1 MKKTKKNKTNRK
13 NRLNKGLNKEF
24 KRGFSLIE
32 VIVFIAIVT
41 LCILALGSVYYN
53 IIKAQNKIMYE
64 GLLNK
69 KLQTYFNLY
78 IENKRQL
85 YLKFDNRAFNDI
97 ATNLQLYATQLLNK
111 LKKDRDL
118 SDLDILELHALLL
131 DKNQSEINALA
142 GIYSQ
147 KDYQQ
152 LIKYYLKLRIVYK
165 IKDQNKTG
173 ELVSYLP
180 VIVENQ
186 TAPISKFYEITLSAE
201 TTTPTIATGSTN
213 TPTIVNGTPTRNTTA
228 NTPTNTL
235 TRPPTTPT
243 IPSGGCF
250 ELSSLILTKEQDKYI
265 LKKISDIRIGDI
277 VLTIDPV
284 ENYKLKEIEVEKLH
298 IHDEKEYE
306 IMEIITESGNKLRLT
321 PNHPI
326 IIDEN
331 NNFKKAY
338 KIKEG
343 EKILVYSKN
352 KSKWERIKEIKK
364 EIIKDKVMT
373 LELKDYI
380 NTFLISND
388 GNTFTLVHSGYQKMN
403 IYKTIG
409 INFLLL
415 SLTTILQSAYATG
428 DIIIAMKNSN

>member
-1 MKKTKKNKTNRK
+1 MFMKKNNKNKHNKKYLK
-13 NRLNKGLNKEF
+13 NKLSKGLNKGF

-32 VIVFIAIVT
+32 VIIFIAIIT

-85 YLKFDNRAFNDI
+85 YLRCRSIDDLI
-97 ATNLQLYATQLLNK
+97 VNLESYANMLLIK
-111 LKKDRDL
+111 LKNDRDL
-118 SDLDILELHALLL
+118 SDLDIIRLSAQLLKK
-131 DKNQSEINALA
+131 DEAADEINALSD
-142 GIYSQ
+142 IYSQ
-147 KDYQQ
+147 KNDQR
-152 LIKYYLKLRIVYK
+152 LIKYYLKLEITYK
-165 IKDQNKTG
+165 IKDQNQEGK
-173 ELVSYLP
+173 LLSYLP
-180 VIVENQ
+180 VIVENP
-186 TAPISKFYEITLSAE
+186 TTPITNFYEITLSTSA
-201 TTTPTIATGSTN
+201 TTS
-213 TPTIVNGTPTRNTTA
+213 
-228 NTPTNTL
+228 
-235 TRPPTTPT
+235 
-243 IPSGGCF
+243 SSCF
-250 ELSSLILTKEQDKYI
+250 ELSSLVLTKEKDKYI
-265 LKKISDIRIGDI
+265 SKKISDIRIGDI

-284 ENYKLKEIEVEKLH
+284 ENYKLKEVEVNKLH
-298 IHDEKEYE
+298 IHDKKEYE

-326 IIDEN
+326 IIDEK

-343 EKILVYSKN
+343 EKILVCKN
-352 KSKWERIKEIKK
+352 DNYQWERIKEIKK

-388 GNTFTLVHSGYQKMN
+388 GNTFILVHSGYQKMN
-403 IYKTIG
+403 IYRTIG

-415 SLTTILQSAYATG
+415 SLTPILQSAWGSRSVLPTA
-428 DIIIAMKNSN
+428 K

>member
-1 MKKTKKNKTNRK
+1 M
-13 NRLNKGLNKEF
+13 
-24 KRGFSLIE
+24 
-32 VIVFIAIVT
+32 
-41 LCILALGSVYYN
+41 
-53 IIKAQNKIMYE
+53 
-64 GLLNK
+64 
-69 KLQTYFNLY
+69 
-78 IENKRQL
+78 
-85 YLKFDNRAFNDI
+85 
-97 ATNLQLYATQLLNK
+97 
-111 LKKDRDL
+111 
-118 SDLDILELHALLL
+118 
-131 DKNQSEINALA
+131 
-142 GIYSQ
+142 
-147 KDYQQ
+147 
-152 LIKYYLKLRIVYK
+152 KLRGDDEIV
-165 IKDQNKTG
+165 
-173 ELVSYLP
+173 
-180 VIVENQ
+180 
-186 TAPISKFYEITLSAE
+186 
-201 TTTPTIATGSTN
+201 
-213 TPTIVNGTPTRNTTA
+213 
-228 NTPTNTL
+228 
-235 TRPPTTPT
+235 
-243 IPSGGCF
+243 CF

-265 LKKISDIRIGDI
+265 LRKISDIRIGDI

-298 IHDEKEYE
+298 VHDEKEYE

-331 NNFKKAY
+331 NKFKKAY

-352 KSKWERIKEIKK
+352 KHKWERIKEIKK

-415 SLTTILQSAYATG
+415 SLTPILQSADDSGHSLIT
-428 DIIIAMKNSN
+428 K

>member
-1 MKKTKKNKTNRK
+1 VKNNNKNKNNRK
-13 NRLNKGLNKEF
+13 NRLNKKLTMA
-24 KRGFSLIE
+24 FSLIE
-32 VIVFIAIVT
+32 VIVFIAIIT

-78 IENKRQL
+78 IENKREL
-85 YLKFDNRAFNDI
+85 YLKFDNSDFAYI
-97 ATNLQLYATQLLNK
+97 SIKLQLYATQLLNK
-111 LKKDRDL
+111 LKKDKDL
-118 SDLDILELHALLL
+118 SDLEIIGLDALLL

-152 LIKYYLKLRIVYK
+152 LIKYYLKLKITYK
-165 IKDQNKTG
+165 IKDQNQQG

-180 VIVENQ
+180 VIVQNQ
-186 TAPISKFYEITLSAE
+186 TTSISQFYEINLSAGTTAA
-201 TTTPTIATGSTN
+201 TTTAITTTTG
-213 TPTIVNGTPTRNTTA
+213 V
-228 NTPTNTL
+228 
-235 TRPPTTPT
+235 
-243 IPSGGCF
+243 GGGGGRGGEGRCF

-298 IHDEKEYE
+298 VHDEKEYE

-388 GNTFTLVHSGYQKMN
+388 GNKFTLVHSGYQKMN

-415 SLTTILQSAYATG
+415 SLTTILQSAYDDCFG
-428 DIIIAMKNSN
+428 PGSKVK

>member
-1 MKKTKKNKTNRK
+1 MFVRKNNKNKHNKKYLRNK
-13 NRLNKGLNKEF
+13 LSKGLNKGF

-32 VIVFIAIVT
+32 VIIFVAIIT

-85 YLKFDNRAFNDI
+85 YLIWTGSIDI
-97 ATNLQLYATQLLNK
+97 MALRVKLESYVEQLLIK
-111 LKKDRDL
+111 LKNDRDL
-118 SDLDILELHALLL
+118 SDLDIIRLSAQLLKK
-131 DKNQSEINALA
+131 DEAADEINALSD
-142 GIYSQ
+142 IYSQ
-147 KDYQQ
+147 KNDQR
-152 LIKYYLKLRIVYK
+152 LIKYYLKLEITYK
-165 IKDQNKTG
+165 IKDQNQEGK
-173 ELVSYLP
+173 LLSYLP

-186 TAPISKFYEITLSAE
+186 TTSITNFYEITLSTSA
-201 TTTPTIATGSTN
+201 TTTRTN
-213 TPTIVNGTPTRNTTA
+213 
-228 NTPTNTL
+228 
-235 TRPPTTPT
+235 PPLPPC
-243 IPSGGCF
+243 PSCF
-250 ELSSLILTKEQDKYI
+250 ELSSLVLTKEKDKYI
-265 LKKISDIRIGDI
+265 SKKISDIRIGDI

-284 ENYKLKEIEVEKLH
+284 ENYKLKEVEVNKLH
-298 IHDEKEYE
+298 IHDKKEYE

-326 IIDEN
+326 IIDEK

-338 KIKEG
+338 KIREG
-343 EKILVYSKN
+343 EKILVCKN
-352 KSKWERIKEIKK
+352 DNYQWERIKEIKK
-364 EIIKDKVMT
+364 ETIKDKVMT

-388 GNTFTLVHSGYQKMN
+388 GNTFILVHSGYQKMN

-415 SLTTILQSAYATG
+415 SLTPILQSAWGYSWSPVPVPA
-428 DIIIAMKNSN
+428 K

>member
-1 MKKTKKNKTNRK
+1 MFMKKNNKNKHNKKYLK
-13 NRLNKGLNKEF
+13 NKLSKGLNKGF

-32 VIVFIAIVT
+32 VIIFIAIIT

-85 YLKFDNRAFNDI
+85 YLRCRSIDDLI
-97 ATNLQLYATQLLNK
+97 VNLESYANMLLIK
-111 LKKDRDL
+111 LKDDRDL
-118 SDLDILELHALLL
+118 SDLDIIELSALLL
-131 DKNQSEINALA
+131 DKDQAASEINALSD
-142 GIYSQ
+142 IYSQ
-147 KDYQQ
+147 KNDQR
-152 LIKYYLKLRIVYK
+152 LIKYYLKLEIKYK
-165 IKDQNKTG
+165 IKDQNQEGK
-173 ELVSYLP
+173 LLSYLP

-186 TAPISKFYEITLSAE
+186 TSSITNFYEITLSKITSINSN
-201 TTTPTIATGSTN
+201 TTSGPGSSTSYSVSTN
-213 TPTIVNGTPTRNTTA
+213 P
-228 NTPTNTL
+228 
-235 TRPPTTPT
+235 
-243 IPSGGCF
+243 IPDPCF
-250 ELSSLILTKEQDKYI
+250 ELSSLVLTKEKDKYI
-265 LKKISDIRIGDI
+265 SKKISDIRIGDI

-284 ENYKLKEIEVEKLH
+284 ENYKLKEVEVNKLH
-298 IHDEKEYE
+298 IHDKKEYE

-326 IIDEN
+326 IIDEK

-343 EKILVYSKN
+343 EKILVCKN
-352 KSKWERIKEIKK
+352 DNYQWERIKEIKK

-388 GNTFTLVHSGYQKMN
+388 GNTFILVHSGYQKMN
-403 IYKTIG
+403 IYRTIG

-415 SLTTILQSAYATG
+415 SLTPILQSAWGSRSVLPTA
-428 DIIIAMKNSN
+428 K

>member
-1 MKKTKKNKTNRK
+1 
-13 NRLNKGLNKEF
+13 
-24 KRGFSLIE
+24 
-32 VIVFIAIVT
+32 
-41 LCILALGSVYYN
+41 
-53 IIKAQNKIMYE
+53 
-64 GLLNK
+64 
-69 KLQTYFNLY
+69 
-78 IENKRQL
+78 
-85 YLKFDNRAFNDI
+85 
-97 ATNLQLYATQLLNK
+97 
-111 LKKDRDL
+111 
-118 SDLDILELHALLL
+118 
-131 DKNQSEINALA
+131 
-142 GIYSQ
+142 
-147 KDYQQ
+147 
-152 LIKYYLKLRIVYK
+152 
-165 IKDQNKTG
+165 
-173 ELVSYLP
+173 
-180 VIVENQ
+180 
-186 TAPISKFYEITLSAE
+186 
-201 TTTPTIATGSTN
+201 
-213 TPTIVNGTPTRNTTA
+213 
-228 NTPTNTL
+228 
-235 TRPPTTPT
+235 
-243 IPSGGCF
+243 
-250 ELSSLILTKEQDKYI
+250 LILTKEQDKYI
-265 LKKISDIRIGDI
+265 LKRISDIKIGDI

-298 IHDEKEYE
+298 VHDEKEYE
-306 IMEIITESGNKLRLT
+306 IIEIITESGNKLRLT

-415 SLTTILQSAYATG
+415 SLTPILQGAYASST
-428 DIIIAMKNSN
+428 IHIAMKAIGP

>member
-1 MKKTKKNKTNRK
+1 MKNNNKNKNNRK
-13 NRLNKGLNKEF
+13 NRLNKKLTMA
-24 KRGFSLIE
+24 FSLIE
-32 VIVFIAIVT
+32 VIVFIAIIT

-64 GLLNK
+64 SLLNR

-85 YLKFDNRAFNDI
+85 YLKFDNRDFAYI
-97 ATNLQLYATQLLNK
+97 SSKLQLYATQLLYNK

-118 SDLDILELHALLL
+118 SDLDILRLEALLL

-165 IKDQNKTG
+165 IKDQNQRG

-186 TAPISKFYEITLSAE
+186 TTSSAPKFYEINL
-201 TTTPTIATGSTN
+201 
-213 TPTIVNGTPTRNTTA
+213 TA
-228 NTPTNTL
+228 NT
-235 TRPPTTPT
+235 TTT
-243 IPSGGCF
+243 GGSGGGSGSGESVRYDDTGGRPACF
-250 ELSSLILTKEQDKYI
+250 ELSSFILTKEQDKYI

-298 IHDEKEYE
+298 VHDEKEYE
-306 IMEIITESGNKLRLT
+306 IIEIITESGNKLRLT

-415 SLTTILQSAYATG
+415 SLTIILQSAYDG
-428 DIIIAMKNSN
+428 CSGPGYKVK

>member
-1 MKKTKKNKTNRK
+1 MKKTNKNKTNRK

-24 KRGFSLIE
+24 KSKEFKRGFSLIE
-32 VIVFIAIVT
+32 VIVFITIIT

-85 YLKFDNRAFNDI
+85 YLKFDNRDFGYI
-97 ATNLQLYATQLLNK
+97 KSKLESYATQLLNK
-111 LKKDRDL
+111 LKKDKDL
-118 SDLDILELHALLL
+118 SDLELIRLDAYLL
-131 DKNQSEINALA
+131 DKDQSEINALA

-147 KDYQQ
+147 KDDKK
-152 LIKYYLKLRIVYK
+152 LIKYYLKLKITYK
-165 IKDQNKTG
+165 IKDQNQRG

-180 VIVENQ
+180 LIVENQ
-186 TAPISKFYEITLSAE
+186 TTPISKFYEINLPISGSASG
-201 TTTPTIATGSTN
+201 GS
-213 TPTIVNGTPTRNTTA
+213 GGS
-228 NTPTNTL
+228 
-235 TRPPTTPT
+235 
-243 IPSGGCF
+243 SGGSGCSGSSGSSGEGCF
-250 ELSSLILTKEQDKYI
+250 ELSSLILTKEQGKYI
-265 LKKISDIRIGDI
+265 LKKISDIKIGDI
-277 VLTIDPV
+277 ILTIDPV

-298 IHDEKEYE
+298 VHDEKEYE

-352 KSKWERIKEIKK
+352 KSKWEKIKEIKK

-373 LELKDYI
+373 LELKNYI

-403 IYKTIG
+403 IYKAIG

-415 SLTTILQSAYATG
+415 SLTPILQSPSC
-428 DIIIAMKNSN
+428 NSSLEIKR

>member
-1 MKKTKKNKTNRK
+1 MKKTNKNKTNRK

-32 VIVFIAIVT
+32 VIVFIAIIT

-78 IENKRQL
+78 IENKREL
-85 YLKFDNRAFNDI
+85 YLKFNNLSDI

-111 LKKDRDL
+111 LKKDKDL
-118 SDLDILELHALLL
+118 SDLDILGLEALLL

-165 IKDQNKTG
+165 IKDQNQKG

-186 TAPISKFYEITLSAE
+186 TTPISKFYKITLSAE
-201 TTTPTIATGSTN
+201 TTAATPTAA
-213 TPTIVNGTPTRNTTA
+213 TPTASKPTASKPNVPKTTA
-228 NTPTNTL
+228 VGGGK
-235 TRPPTTPT
+235 
-243 IPSGGCF
+243 SGGGCF

-284 ENYKLKEIEVEKLH
+284 ENYKLKEIEVEKLYV
-298 IHDEKEYE
+298 HDEKEYE

-373 LELKDYI
+373 LELKHYI

-388 GNTFTLVHSGYQKMN
+388 GSTFTLVHSGYQKMN

-415 SLTTILQSAYATG
+415 SLTTILQSAYAG
-428 DIIIAMKNSN
+428 AFVIYQKEPM